1 MENNKEN
8 RDKKQVIKERTIVE
22 FLNDIV
28 DKAQR
33 FTDDKLD
40 KLEDKLNKYTID

>member
-8 RDKKQVIKERTIVE
+8 RDKKQVMKERTIVE

>member
-8 RDKKQVIKERTIVE
+8 RDKKQVMKERTIVE

-40 KLEDKLNKYTID
+40 KLEDKLNKYTLD

>member
-1 MENNKEN
+1 MEEKEVKNDNKTIK
-8 RDKKQVIKERTIVE
+8 RDRTFVE

-28 DKAQR
+28 DKVQV

-40 KLEDKLNKYTID
+40 KLEEKFNKYTID

>member
-1 MENNKEN
+1 MEKNKEN
-8 RDKKQVIKERTIVE
+8 RDKKQVMKERTIVE

>member
-1 MENNKEN
+1 MEKNNEN
-8 RDKKQVIKERTIVE
+8 RDKKQVMKERTIVE

>member
-1 MENNKEN
+1 MEKNKEN
-8 RDKKQVIKERTIVE
+8 RDKKQVMKERTIVE

-33 FTDDKLD
+33 FTDDELD

>member
-1 MENNKEN
+1 MKNYKEN
-8 RDKKQVIKERTIVE
+8 RENKQEIKEKTIVE

-40 KLEDKLNKYTID
+40 KLEEKFNKYTID